1 MHYDSYS
8 DTAAAPVRSLHGRP
22 QVIRPE
28 DLVWPP
34 PLEDLQA
41 FSVIKVGED
50 DERAAALLIVA
61 GLAAPARPQPAVTAP
76 APTPAPAP
84 ARTAPPARTAVG
96 PAAKPAAPRAVAKP
110 HGTSVPAAVAPPRKA
125 TSPWALPRWARV
137 GLFAT
142 ALGLVF

>member
-1 MHYDSYS
+1 MHLDSHF
-8 DTAAAPVRSLHGRP
+8 DTAAAPSRSLRGRP

-61 GLAAPARPQPAVTAP
+61 GLAAPQAAAGPRGATVPGAV
-76 APTPAPAP
+76 
-84 ARTAPPARTAVG
+84 VQ
-96 PAAKPAAPRAVAKP
+96 
-110 HGTSVPAAVAPPRKA
+110 PRKA
-125 TSPWALPRWARV
+125 SPWALSRWARV
-137 GLFAT
+137 GRFAN